1 MLQKTHEEKIK
12 KLEDQMIKDCEQK
25 EEKGEAK
32 FCPKCGSFE
41 IGIEAESLIPR
52 DYCKACGFN
61 SIKKGLVEAVNFP
74 TKIKGEE
81 E

>member
-1 MLQKTHEEKIK
+1 MKKTHEEKVK
-12 KLEDQMIKDCEQK
+12 ELEEQMIKDCEK
-25 EEKGEAK
+25 AEEKGEAK
-32 FCPKCGSFE
+32 FCPKCGSWE
-41 IGIEAESLIPR
+41 IGLEAESLAPR

-61 SIKKGLVEAVNFP
+61 SMKKGIVEAVHFP